1 MSADES
7 VSLLHQL
14 SHALQLDG
22 TLADGT
28 HADMLGVLEAIA
40 SEAADLPRPPSA
52 GLVDAAIALG
62 ERRRAAGLDAE
73 SVIEDFAALRQAIR
87 RVLRALPHGS
97 DQHVAALERF
107 DARTTLSM
115 RASLMGHSRPQ
126 LEQAGRWAEARRDLV
141 DETERMQAGRPR
153 TTPDDVSTTA
163 RR

>member
-7 VSLLHQL
+7 LSLLHQL

-22 TLADGT
+22 TLAGT
-28 HADMLGVLEAIA
+28 HADMIGVLEAIA
-40 SEAADLPRPPSA
+40 SEAVDVPCPPSA
-52 GLVDAAIALG
+52 RLVDAAIALG

-97 DQHVAALERF
+97 DRHVAALERF
-107 DARTTLSM
+107 DTRTTLSM
-115 RASLMGHSRPQ
+115 RASLLGHSRSQ
-126 LEQAGRWAEARRDLV
+126 LERAGRWEEARRDLV
-141 DETERMQAGRPR
+141 DEMERMQAGRPR
-153 TTPDDVSTTA
+153 TSPDDASTTA